1 VLKQGS
7 LTITDFF
14 TNLKA
19 TWEELDNFHPL
30 TPCNCQAR
38 LYHEQDFII
47 HFLKGLDDRFHVV
60 QSQILLMDPLP
71 SVNRVFSMVIQ
82 NERQH
87 VVAASPLDAP
97 NEFANNIDSKVSS
110 SVKTTDICLSIG
122 ETHDGGGVQQPK
134 STKVCVYYRRIRHT
148 VDVCY
153 SKHGYPLGHPRY
165 PGRPRFHNPNNGS
178 SSGYSSVNYTI
189 TTDDQ
194 ISLPQHSGPQQHGS
208 TLNFNQAQY
217 QHLLSLPQQAL
228 GTTNSNDSQPPT
240 WANLI
245 QQGPSNFSGPNGN
258 MSFIFP
264 NVTSQTSHVF
274 SLNSLNNSSSWIVD
288 SGATDHISCSLKN
301 FQVFSKIEPISI
313 HLPNGAIVTSHY
325 SGTVHFAPDFI
336 IYNVLHVPDFRFNLF
351 SISKFLSS
359 HNHKLTFAGFLCQI
373 QEVSTMKMVG
383 LAKLQQGLYH
393 LVTQDNSSLTPYLS
407 SFNHISLS
415 TINNNNLWHFRL
427 GHFSDKRL
435 NVLHE

>member
-1 VLKQGS
+1 MLLLLHLLMHQM
-7 LTITDFF
+7 
-14 TNLKA
+14 NLQII
-19 TWEELDNFHPL
+19 LIPRFLLQL
-30 TPCNCQAR
+30 TPLVKLTVVAEFSNPNLRRYVCIVE
-38 LYHEQDFII
+38 EQDILLTFAIASMAILLGTHYTQAARVFII
-47 HFLKGLDDRFHVV
+47 LIMV
-60 QSQILLMDPLP
+60 LLLVIPLLTTP
-71 SVNRVFSMVIQ
+71 
-82 NERQH
+82 
-87 VVAASPLDAP
+87 SPLMII
-97 NEFANNIDSKVSS
+97 F
-110 SVKTTDICLSIG
+110 L
-122 ETHDGGGVQQPK
+122 
-134 STKVCVYYRRIRHT
+134 
-148 VDVCY
+148 CY
-153 SKHGYPLGHPRY
+153 
-165 PGRPRFHNPNNGS
+165 
-178 SSGYSSVNYTI
+178 
-189 TTDDQ
+189 
-194 ISLPQHSGPQQHGS
+194 
-208 TLNFNQAQY
+208 LNFTQAQY
-217 QHLLSLPQQAL
+217 QHLLSLLQQAS
-228 GTTNSNDSQPPT
+228 GTTNNNDSQPPT
-240 WANLI
+240 RANLI
-245 QQGPSNFSGPNGN
+245 QQGPSNFSRPNGN